1 MLPHGPAPSGLAE
14 HSEERFEVGVPA
26 GTPSPMVR
34 PDRTLQTSR
43 LIIVIW
49 PPYSAAPAN

>member
-1 MLPHGPAPSGLAE
+1 VLPHGPAPSGLAE